1 MTFILSSIFYIS
13 QSNQSDDIIFS
24 FSTAVKIFPKNSPRF
39 RTFHL
44 EKAPFKTVCENGAV
58 T

>member
-24 FSTAVKIFPKNSPRF
+24 FSTTVKIFPKNSPC
-39 RTFHL
+39 
-44 EKAPFKTVCENGAV
+44 P
-58 T
+58 

>member
-24 FSTAVKIFPKNSPRF
+24 FSTTVKIFPKNSPSF

-44 EKAPFKTVCENGAV
+44 KKAPFKTVSENSAV